1 MFIKHMFAIEF
12 TPEAKDD
19 LGWFKK
25 NERKLILDGIEANLR
40 YEPTVITANRKQLRP
55 NRTAKWELRIDRY
68 RVFYDVTS
76 VVQIVSIEAVG
87 LKLRNKLYFRG
98 KERQL

>member
-1 MFIKHMFAIEF
+1 MFAIEF

-40 YEPTVITANRKQLRP
+40 YEPTIITPNRKQLRP
-55 NRTAKWELRIDRY
+55 NRTAE
-68 RVFYDVTS
+68 
-76 VVQIVSIEAVG
+76 
-87 LKLRNKLYFRG
+87 
-98 KERQL
+98 